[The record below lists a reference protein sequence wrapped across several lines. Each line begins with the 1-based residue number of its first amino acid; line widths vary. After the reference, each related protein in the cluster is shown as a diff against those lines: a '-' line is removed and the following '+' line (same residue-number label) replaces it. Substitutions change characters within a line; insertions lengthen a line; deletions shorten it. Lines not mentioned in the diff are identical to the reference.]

1 LCFYALGG
9 KPTLLLVTMDGQLKA
24 VRQDIRSV
32 KEEIVQTKQDLAAA
46 KQAQNEEKERSLF
59 ELLLSLNNQLLIQ
72 TEKENILLRGQASS
86 NHRFQLVHAGL
97 PVFISCCT
105 PFSERKAAA

>member
-1 LCFYALGG
+1 MDSQLG
-9 KPTLLLVTMDGQLKA
+9 A
-24 VRQDIRSV
+24 VRQDIRGV
-32 KEEIVQTKQDLAAA
+32 KEKIVNTEQNLAAA
-46 KQAQNEEKERSLF
+46 EQAGNKEKERSLF